1 MLPLAFHPTAV
12 IGLDKNLEVAQW
24 EIFSRGNPKL
34 YANPPSFESEKEVV
48 MLAKPIALSI
58 SKKED
63 EPEKPEVVP
72 KEVPEPE
79 DNWELL
85 KNPSRVTLNQI
96 KGIDFSISERYRPVT
111 GEVFHGFV
119 MLKEVDGH
127 EEDDSGE

>member
-1 MLPLAFHPTAV
+1 
-12 IGLDKNLEVAQW
+12 
-24 EIFSRGNPKL
+24 
-34 YANPPSFESEKEVV
+34 
-48 MLAKPIALSI
+48 LAKPIALSI

-72 KEVPEPE
+72 NEVPEPEE

-85 KNPSRVTLNQI
+85 KNPSRVIFNQI
-96 KGIDFSISERYRPVT
+96 KGIDLSIRKRYRAVT

-127 EEDDSGE
+127 EEDDYGE